1 MLIIIGVLIWQRRR
15 AVSNRTILTK
25 DYGGVDLPCDQQP
38 RDQHVSEPGT
48 YMELHPRPSDEQSHV
63 QTEYQALQGN
73 HGTPGYY
80 NVEFQKESKGKPNE
94 EVYEEVGN
102 SHS

>member
-1 MLIIIGVLIWQRRR
+1 MLIVIGVLIWQRRR

-48 YMELHPRPSDEQSHV
+48 YMELHPRPSDGQGHV
-63 QTEYQALQGN
+63 PTEYQPLQDN
-73 HGTPGYY
+73 HGTPEYY
-80 NVEFQKESKGKPNE
+80 NVELQKERKGKPNE

-102 SHS
+102 SDS

>member
-1 MLIIIGVLIWQRRR
+1 MLIVNGVLMWQRRR

-25 DYGGVDLPCDQQP
+25 DDGGVDIPCDQQP

-48 YMELHPRPSDEQSHV
+48 YMELHPRPSDGQAHV
-63 QTEYQALQGN
+63 PTEYQALQGN
-73 HGTPGYY
+73 HGNPGYY